1 MGFLIRT
8 IVNALALAAAVWL
21 LPGMDIT
28 GSTALADSVG
38 ERPAAVIA
46 YLVVAIVFGLVN
58 ALVRPLVAFVSA
70 PITCLTLGL
79 FAIVVN
85 ALMITLTAWL
95 SGFTPFVLEV
105 EDFFW
110 TAVLAAVV
118 VAIVSAVL
126 GRILPDADRARD

>member
-8 IVNALALAAAVWL
+8 VINALALAAAVWL

-28 GSTALADSVG
+28 GSQALAESLG
-38 ERPAAVIA
+38 TGPAAVVA
-46 YLVVAIVFGLVN
+46 YLVVALVFGLVN
-58 ALVRPLVAFVSA
+58 ALVRPLVALVSA

-79 FAIVVN
+79 FSIVVN

-105 EDFFW
+105 ESFFW
-110 TAVLAAVV
+110 TAVLAAIVI
-118 VAIVSAVL
+118 AIVSAVL
-126 GRILPDADRARD
+126 GLVLPDGERERD